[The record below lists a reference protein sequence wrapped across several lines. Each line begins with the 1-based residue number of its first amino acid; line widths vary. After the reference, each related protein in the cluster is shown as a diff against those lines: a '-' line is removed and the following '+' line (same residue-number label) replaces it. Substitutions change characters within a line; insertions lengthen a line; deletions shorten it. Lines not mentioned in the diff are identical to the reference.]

1 MTPWALCRGEG
12 CAAAQRARRAHHTGN
27 CYVALLIH
35 HTVDE
40 PPLIANIG
48 GHCALR
54 GRRWQKPHAA
64 LATRVTLS
72 TSQPFPSPKLAARAV
87 CRTVGVSIVRK
98 SARRAP
104 AKMCHLMVL
113 KPPDSPAPQAPPA
126 RPPIDCPWPVPCRPR
141 PAETQAI
148 GAILDS
154 RSAENTTKKKV

>member
-12 CAAAQRARRAHHTGN
+12 CAAAQRARRAHRTGN

-72 TSQPFPSPKLAARAV
+72 ASQPFPSPKLAARAV
-87 CRTVGVSIVRK
+87 CCTVGVSIVRK
-98 SARRAP
+98 SARRAS
-104 AKMCHLMVL
+104 AKMCRLMVL
-113 KPPDSPAPQAPPA
+113 KPPDSPAPGSSREATYRLPLA
-126 RPPIDCPWPVPCRPR
+126 RPMPSSPCRDSGNRSDPR
-141 PAETQAI
+141 Q
-148 GAILDS
+148 S
-154 RSAENTTKKKV
+154 QR